1 MIFRLHD
8 KEYRRATAVEIVRD
22 LERETR
28 DYPHTGGALRQFL
41 AWSLAPLEGQIPVRE
56 LDLARRVSDETLA
69 FSYLCLLDKYDIGQ
83 LAVEPDPS
91 SSSEHA
97 LP

>member
-1 MIFRLHD
+1 MIFRIHD

-22 LERETR
+22 MERGTQ
-28 DYPHTGGALRQFL
+28 DYPQAGGALRQFL
-41 AWSLAPLEGQIPVRE
+41 AWSLTQLEGQIPVRE
-56 LDLARRVSDETLA
+56 LDLARRVRDQTLA

-83 LAVEPDPS
+83 LTVETDPS
-91 SSSEHA
+91 SSNEHA